1 MSRSPGVL
9 SMQSLGLDTGL
20 VVDLGNRLSITPVV
34 AGYVIEHAV
43 QHSFSGAGAC
53 ALGAHNNQ

>member
-1 MSRSPGVL
+1 
-9 SMQSLGLDTGL
+9 MQSLGLDTGL